1 VLSDGCIKR
10 VASYV
15 KEGLRYSERLLPY
28 LSVPCASLSCGI
40 IRVVQQKVS
49 FVWFK

>member
-1 VLSDGCIKR
+1 VLSDGCVKR
-10 VASYV
+10 VALYV
-15 KEGLRYSERLLPY
+15 KEGQRYSERLLPY
-28 LSVPCASLSCGI
+28 LSVLCASLSYGI